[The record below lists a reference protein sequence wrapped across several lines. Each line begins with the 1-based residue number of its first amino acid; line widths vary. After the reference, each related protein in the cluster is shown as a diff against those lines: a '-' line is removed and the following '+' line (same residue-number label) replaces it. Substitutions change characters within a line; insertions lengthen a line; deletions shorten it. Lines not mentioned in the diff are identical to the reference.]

1 MSVHASSPFIL
12 KKIRFPSSLQTQNQM
27 IFQRQD
33 TEDASPYCTG
43 KVCKMLGLWERV
55 EVNVNELLI
64 SKEQLEDKPQAVYRW
79 THVHTAINR
88 INLSLDLLNLGTLS
102 LILGKFF
109 CPFNRLIY
117 QDLYLSLGQSV
128 LLIIL
133 PSKLHTTF

>member
-1 MSVHASSPFIL
+1 
-12 KKIRFPSSLQTQNQM
+12 
-27 IFQRQD
+27 
-33 TEDASPYCTG
+33 
-43 KVCKMLGLWERV
+43 MLGLWERV

-117 QDLYLSLGQSV
+117 QDIYLSLGQSV

-133 PSKLHTTF
+133 PSKLQTTF